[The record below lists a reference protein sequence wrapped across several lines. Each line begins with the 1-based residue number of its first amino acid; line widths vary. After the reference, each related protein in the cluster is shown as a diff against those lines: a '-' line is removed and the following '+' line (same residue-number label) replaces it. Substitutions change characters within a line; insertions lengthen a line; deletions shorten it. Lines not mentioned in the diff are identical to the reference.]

1 MVHVSEVPS
10 VSKLNVHIL
19 SSNNLLIP
27 IRRHTKVTSG
37 TKCNEVQGGR
47 ELTDLWISHLWMKN
61 IDRGMHYMHYKKKK
75 IKNLIQNKW
84 RICWICSTKVDDRQL
99 KSPEVIMK
107 DSGCYFWSSQF
118 LPFTDNSILRG
129 SKMIPK
135 HISFQ
140 CNFISFSKLILVC
153 VP

>member
-1 MVHVSEVPS
+1 MVHVSEVLS

-19 SSNNLLIP
+19 SSNNVLIP
-27 IRRHTKVTSG
+27 IRRHTTVTSG

-47 ELTDLWISHLWMKN
+47 ELTDLWMKN
-61 IDRGMHYMHYKKKK
+61 VDRGMHYMHYKKK
-75 IKNLIQNKW
+75 ILIQNKW

-140 CNFISFSKLILVC
+140 CNFIFFSKLILVC